1 MKSLHQLRCGW
12 VATEAGGLSKPVIV
26 TDMRNLREFYCPSV
40 AYCAELLGVD
50 KNQVGL
56 ALRGK
61 LRQIGNYQLRFQNR
75 EDGIFVLQG
84 LYKKYMDML
93 QNRRDELASED
104 EEKKIQEE
112 MDEINS
118 EIERLMSEKEV

>member
-1 MKSLHQLRCGW
+1 MRKKDNFRSKGYDSGLSIEQIDEISNELKKMTATDMKSLHQLRCGW

-93 QNRRDELASED
+93 
-104 EEKKIQEE
+104 
-112 MDEINS
+112 
-118 EIERLMSEKEV
+118 